1 MSDIIRWN
9 PYREMVSMRNAM
21 DRMFEDSLIGPEWDW
36 RSTTSWQLSLD
47 VVESDDDFIVTASIP
62 GINPDDLEI
71 TLSGRTLIIKGE
83 TEEESDSEKGK
94 YHLRERRYGSF
105 SRSVTL
111 PTEINDKDVKAS
123 YDAGVLTLTLPKTE
137 AVKPRH
143 IEVHKVIEG

>member
-9 PYREMVSMRNAM
+9 PFREMVSMRNAM
-21 DRMFEDSLIGPEWDW
+21 DRMFDDALIGPEWDW
-36 RSTTSWQLSLD
+36 RPTTSWQLSLD

-137 AVKPRH
+137 AVKPRR

>member
-137 AVKPRH
+137 AVKPRR